1 MPELEEKSQNTKSQN
16 NDSNESEPVAYVP
29 KAPYPQRL
37 VPIKKGTQY
46 SDILEVFKQV
56 SINIPFLNTI
66 KQVPAYSKFLKDLCS
81 VKRKTNVPKRAFLTE
96 QVSSILQQKNPYKV
110 QRSWL
115 SYNSLCYR

>member
-37 VPIKKGTQY
+37 APIKKGTQY

-56 SINIPFLNTI
+56 SINIPFLDAI
-66 KQVPAYSKFLKDLCS
+66 KHVLAYAKFLKDLCS
-81 VKRKTNVPKRAFLTE
+81 VKRKPIFL
-96 QVSSILQQKNPYKV
+96 KGHF
-110 QRSWL
+110 
-115 SYNSLCYR
+115 